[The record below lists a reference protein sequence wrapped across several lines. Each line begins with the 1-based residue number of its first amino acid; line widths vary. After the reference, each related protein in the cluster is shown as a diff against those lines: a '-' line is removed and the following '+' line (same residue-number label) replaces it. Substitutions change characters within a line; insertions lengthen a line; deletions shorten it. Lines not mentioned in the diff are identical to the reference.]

1 MQKWIVAGLVAIVI
15 FCVGGWF
22 AIKAYK
28 QNRPHPVWVE
38 LAINPKLPT
47 KQRDETIGML
57 MEKLRD
63 RRILEQVSRDVGLKR
78 KWQLATED
86 AAVDEIAKR
95 LFVRPG
101 DTQGKIGRVPALH
114 IGLKGKRKE
123 SVVTGEVAVRLMP
136 EVVKI
141 LQAEDQANP

>member
-1 MQKWIVAGLVAIVI
+1 MQKWIVAGVVAIVI
-15 FCVGGWF
+15 FCFGGWF

-28 QNRPHPVWVE
+28 QNRPFPVWVE
-38 LAINPKLPT
+38 LAINPQLPT
-47 KQRDETIGML
+47 KQRDETIKML
-57 MEKLRD
+57 MNKLRNPA
-63 RRILEQVSRDVGLKR
+63 ILEQVSRDVGVKR

-95 LFVRPG
+95 LFVRAG
-101 DTQGKIGRVPALH
+101 ETKGKIGKVPALH

-123 SVVTGEVAVRLMP
+123 SKVTGEVAVRLMP

-141 LQAEDQANP
+141 LQEQDQGNP